1 MLEMEPDGFG
11 SRLILCMTAAVLAAM
26 WAIPAE
32 GLEAADAAGGIA
44 PPSALEVATAGAL
57 TDATYVGSDTTPTV
71 SVTVAEA
78 GGTVTLYSDHMCSDP
93 ISAPVGVIGAGSPYV
108 VDVEVDPGLAV
119 GLHTIHARHTVSQQS
134 SECSSERAMYRVI
147 PPMTATYRITFTG
160 AFTTDALAPGV
171 NVPRG
176 AHFTTLIGAVHNSGV
191 TFWERGGMAS
201 EGTEIMAET
210 GRTGVLRSEV
220 VASRPDASETIER
233 PLVSGGTPVAGFDI
247 VVSGGHASVTLASMV
262 APSPDW
268 FVGVSGLPLLGADGA
283 WIHHGSA
290 ELFPYDAGTEDGGE
304 FSLNNGATVPHQ
316 AITSLRN
323 TGKFSGGPIAILQ
336 FERVALAS
344 NLAQASGPGALFLG
358 HNPDVAAQGFRTG
371 PNPGGYV
378 LHSVTASFGD
388 KAGSPGDLR
397 VRIYADDAGSP
408 GMPVG
413 ALNGSNPDAAGLYTF
428 TAEGGIPLGAD
439 TDYHVVFD
447 VADYTPGSA
456 YRLMFT
462 GSDNEDS
469 GAAPGWSIA
478 DTLLGHV
485 HHSNRDNSWKISIQ
499 GEAAAP

>member
-233 PLVSGGTPVAGFDI
+233 PACLGRHARGG
-247 VVSGGHASVTLASMV
+247 L
-262 APSPDW
+262 
-268 FVGVSGLPLLGADGA
+268 
-283 WIHHGSA
+283 
-290 ELFPYDAGTEDGGE
+290 
-304 FSLNNGATVPHQ
+304 
-316 AITSLRN
+316 
-323 TGKFSGGPIAILQ
+323 
-336 FERVALAS
+336 
-344 NLAQASGPGALFLG
+344 
-358 HNPDVAAQGFRTG
+358 
-371 PNPGGYV
+371 
-378 LHSVTASFGD
+378 
-388 KAGSPGDLR
+388 
-397 VRIYADDAGSP
+397 
-408 GMPVG
+408 
-413 ALNGSNPDAAGLYTF
+413 
-428 TAEGGIPLGAD
+428 
-439 TDYHVVFD
+439 
-447 VADYTPGSA
+447 
-456 YRLMFT
+456 
-462 GSDNEDS
+462 
-469 GAAPGWSIA
+469 
-478 DTLLGHV
+478 
-485 HHSNRDNSWKISIQ
+485 
-499 GEAAAP
+499 